1 MKPFAIA
8 TLGAT
13 LLLSANAAAQTVME
27 HSQALKPVIA
37 PAQIIGPDKPQ
48 QASRDTLSAALA
60 RTGKFNTFLALW
72 QAAGMDDWERKA
84 GWDGDGKAGFCDGSV
99 RGFCDG
105 SVRGV
110 TVLAPDDAA
119 FAKMDKAK
127 LVTLQKDPAAARAF
141 VLAHV
146 VGQPLKVVD
155 MFYADNPT
163 SEKLFKGAG
172 GDEFKLLC
180 DGRAHVGLHHPRING
195 GIARVGD
202 VQDVPFS
209 GGMVQ
214 EIDGVLAH

>member
-1 MKPFAIA
+1 MKPFAVA
-8 TLGAT
+8 TLSAA
-13 LLLSANAAAQTVME
+13 LLLSANAGAQTVME
-27 HSQALKPVIA
+27 HSQALKPAIA

-48 QASRDTLSAALA
+48 LVSHDSLPAALA
-60 RTGKFNTFLALW
+60 KAGKFNTFLALW
-72 QAAGMDDWERKA
+72 KAAGMDDWERKA

-127 LVTLQKDPAAARAF
+127 LMTLEKDPAVARAF

-146 VGQPLKVVD
+146 VGQPLRVVD

-195 GIARVGD
+195 GIAKVGD
-202 VQDVPFS
+202 LQDLAFA
-209 GGMVQ
+209 GGMIQ
-214 EIDGVLAH
+214 EIDGVLAP

>member
-8 TLGAT
+8 MLGAT
-13 LLLSANAAAQTVME
+13 LLLSGNAVAQTAME
-27 HSQALKPVIA
+27 HGQALKPAIA
-37 PAQIIGPDKPQ
+37 PGQIIGPDKPQ
-48 QASRDTLSAALA
+48 LASRDTLSAALA

-72 QAAGMDDWERKA
+72 KAAGMDDWERKA

-127 LVTLQKDPAAARAF
+127 LMTLEKDPAAARAF

-146 VGQPLKVVD
+146 VSQPLRVVD
-155 MFYADNPT
+155 MFEAGNLN
-163 SEKLFKGAG
+163 SEKHFKAAG
-172 GDEFKLLC
+172 GDELKLLC
-180 DGRAHVGLHHPRING
+180 NGRHDGMHHPRING
-195 GIARVGD
+195 LAKVAD
-202 VQDVPFS
+202 MQDVPFS

-214 EIDGVLAH
+214 EIDGVLVP